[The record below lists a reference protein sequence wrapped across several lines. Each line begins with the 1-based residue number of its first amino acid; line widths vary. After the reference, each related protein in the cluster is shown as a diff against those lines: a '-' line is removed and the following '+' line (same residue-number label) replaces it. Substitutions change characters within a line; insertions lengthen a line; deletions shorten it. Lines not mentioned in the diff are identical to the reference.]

1 MPVVHPEKSGWDGG
15 GDKMQPPTGGDCA
28 CQAPGHLSCLD
39 LGRAQNAGPT
49 ESAPLWST
57 RVPEPER
64 LRPGKCIQPRAGLSS
79 QQSNL
84 EPKQY
89 RQGKHTRR
97 EWGQTQCGR
106 DTAST
111 CQCYLFEA
119 SLPHHSMT
127 EQVSLKK
134 CPPPPPCVRVEI
146 RLKRPANRRS
156 ENRGNCFGSDGSNRL
171 KPCS

>member
-1 MPVVHPEKSGWDGG
+1 MPVVNPENRVAG
-15 GDKMQPPTGGDCA
+15 TGEVISQSNCA
-28 CQAPGHLSCLD
+28 HQAPGHLSCLD

-106 DTAST
+106 VTAST
-111 CQCYLFEA
+111 RQYYLFAAFFPGGSEGK
-119 SLPHHSMT
+119 
-127 EQVSLKK
+127 VSAYNVGDLGSI
-134 CPPPPPCVRVEI
+134 PGSG
-146 RLKRPANRRS
+146 RS
-156 ENRGNCFGSDGSNRL
+156 PGEGNDNRL
-171 KPCS
+171 QYSYLENPMD